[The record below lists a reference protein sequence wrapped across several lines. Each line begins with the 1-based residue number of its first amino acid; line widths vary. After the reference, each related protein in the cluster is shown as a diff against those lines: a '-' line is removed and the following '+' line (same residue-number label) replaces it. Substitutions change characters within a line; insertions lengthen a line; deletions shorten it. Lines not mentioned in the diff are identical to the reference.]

1 MANTLNAFRYGAV
14 GFIDWLGSW
23 VLNPHIAP
31 SRAVEA
37 ENVFYKAFDE
47 DYLAMLLIPIRCQFK
62 SAVAMERP
70 FSGNDRVR
78 IGKTIR

>member
-1 MANTLNAFRYGAV
+1 MASSLKLPRNGAV

-31 SRAVEA
+31 SRAAEV
-37 ENVFYKAFDE
+37 ENVFYKAFNE

-62 SAVAMERP
+62 STVAMERP
-70 FSGNDRVR
+70 FARNDRVC
-78 IGKTIR
+78 IGETIR